1 MNCPYFCTAL
11 TTVVAVVMNS
21 LVFREIATFSCG
33 QKYPGNGRIISYA
46 ILKIIYQCTGSNTT
60 KIRIIYF
67 LFSSFSNFT
76 VALLVQLQF
85 RFNFCKTFVRQLG
98 GGGLAYHNTSLY
110 LQDIYVCIYIY
121 IYIYIFNKRS
131 SYEVLGF

>member
-98 GGGLAYHNTSLY
+98 GGGVGLSQHLPLPSRYICVY
-110 LQDIYVCIYIY
+110 IYIY
-121 IYIYIFNKRS
+121 IYIYIQ
-131 SYEVLGF
+131 